1 MPTIPPSI
9 TAVPTPAPIRGDKA
23 TFRGRVD
30 AFITWLSTGV
40 AELAAAVTNC
50 YNNAVAAY
58 NSATAAAASQAAAE
72 ASAVSASTAA
82 NAAMWV
88 TGMQYAAGVCV
99 WSPLD
104 FATYRR
110 KTAGAGASDPS
121 TDGANWAPLL
131 GPATIAA
138 REFMNINYGGF

>member
-1 MPTIPPSI
+1 MPTIPPVI
-9 TAVPTPAPIRGDKA
+9 TPVPTPAPVRGDKA

-40 AELAAAVTNC
+40 TQLADAVTNC
-50 YNNAVAAY
+50 YNNAVISY
-58 NSATAAAASQAAAE
+58 NSSVAAE
-72 ASAVSASTAA
+72 ASAMSASTAA

-88 TGMQYAAGVCV
+88 TGTNYAAGVCV

-110 KTAGAGASDPS
+110 RSAGAGASDPS
-121 TDGANWAPLL
+121 ADSVNWAPIL

-138 REFMNINYGGF
+138 REYMNSNYGGF